1 MSAQCN
7 AAGLFNDGENYW
19 QPVPI
24 HVVADQRNCGPILRK
39 SEEYLQSDEI
49 KALLFKHRRLCRF
62 LEVHSGNRV
71 KFVSDFINLNDVL
84 NVERA
89 NGFV

>member
-7 AAGLFNDGENYW
+7 AAGLFHGTDNNW
-19 QPVPI
+19 QPIPI
-24 HVVADQRNCGPILRK
+24 HVVADQRNCGPIVQK
-39 SEEYLQSDEI
+39 VDEYLQSDEI
-49 KALLFKHRRLCRF
+49 KALLLKHRRLCKF

-71 KFVSDFINLNDVL
+71 KFVNDFINLNDVL
-84 NVERA
+84 NVESA